1 MDIHAAIETFVAQAQ
16 AIVDSLGPQGDRKVL
31 SVVLA
36 GRYARV
42 EKAFENGSCRS
53 AFCYVDLN
61 TGDVLRATSLKGP
74 TKHVRGNVF
83 DPNPV
88 SGVGPHGANY
98 A

>member
-1 MDIHAAIETFVAQAQ
+1 MKNLKDAINHFITAAQAV
-16 AIVDSLGPQGDRKVL
+16 VDAGNLGGDRRVL
-31 SVVLA
+31 RAVPA
-36 GRYARV
+36 GRYVRV
-42 EKAFENGSCRS
+42 EIAFKDGGSRAAYCFIDES
-53 AFCYVDLN
+53 GN
-61 TGDVLRATSLKGP
+61 ILRATSLKGP